1 MTRRPPI
8 VRVLERE
15 TVVFRR
21 MWWGSLG
28 FAIVAPVLFLGAIG
42 LGLGGMVDERTGD
55 VSGLP
60 YLQFITPGLLVGAAM
75 QAAAGDSLWPVMGGF
90 KWIGNFKGMV
100 ATPVAPSDVYGGRV
114 IWTAVRT
121 ALYASVF
128 LCIATVVGGVRSP
141 WGVLGIGVAA
151 LCALAFAAPMTAFT
165 ATQEDDSLFPVIM
178 QLCIIPLFLF
188 SGIFFPIE
196 ELPSWLQ
203 SAVRLSPLW
212 HAVELARS
220 ATTGTVDWGQAAVH
234 LAVLLGLVT
243 VGWAW
248 GTRSFTRRLSV

>member
-15 TVVFRR
+15 AVVFRR
-21 MWWGSLG
+21 MWWGTLG
-28 FAIVAPVLFLGAIG
+28 FAIVAPILFLGAMG

-55 VSGLP
+55 VSGLS
-60 YLQFITPGLLVGAAM
+60 YLQFITPGLLVGSAM

-114 IWTAVRT
+114 IWTAART
-121 ALYASVF
+121 ALYASLF
-128 LCIATVVGGVRSP
+128 LCVATVVGGVRSP

-151 LCALAFAAPMTAFT
+151 LCALAFAAPLTAFT

-178 QLCIIPLFLF
+178 QLVVIPLFLF
-188 SGIFFPIE
+188 SGVFFPIE

-203 SAVRLSPLW
+203 PLVQLSPLF
-212 HAVELARS
+212 HAAELARS
-220 ATTGTVDWGQAAVH
+220 ATTGTVDWGEAAVH
-234 LAVLLGLVT
+234 LAVLLGLVAG
-243 VGWAW
+243 GWAW
-248 GTRSFTRRLSV
+248 GTRSFTRKLSL